1 MARQASVSLTGK
13 DIGTA
18 RKGRERSVAFKRGI
32 LHRIPRNRIFVRT
45 IKVIFFFV
53 LYFYFFILN
62 TKVSA
67 VRNMSY
73 LKLIGSVVLSNTHV
87 HFSTLQSVGASIILI
102 LAHLSIFLHHIRD
115 Q

>member
-1 MARQASVSLTGK
+1 
-13 DIGTA
+13 
-18 RKGRERSVAFKRGI
+18 
-32 LHRIPRNRIFVRT
+32 
-45 IKVIFFFV
+45 
-53 LYFYFFILN
+53 
-62 TKVSA
+62 
-67 VRNMSY
+67 MSY